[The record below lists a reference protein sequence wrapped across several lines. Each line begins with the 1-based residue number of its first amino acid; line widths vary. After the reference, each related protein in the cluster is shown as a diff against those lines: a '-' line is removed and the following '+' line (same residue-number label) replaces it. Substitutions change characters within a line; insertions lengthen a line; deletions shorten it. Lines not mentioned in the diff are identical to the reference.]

1 MRVLNPEQFAAYA
14 NAQIEMANKILADH
28 RPGSDDWCS
37 CGKQLPCT
45 VAAPATAT
53 RDRYQ
58 AKLAL
63 LDATQV
69 LPVLVPATVESRPV
83 PLWRRLLGSLR

>member
-1 MRVLNPEQFAAYA
+1 MRKLNTEQFAAYA
-14 NAQIEMANKILADH
+14 NTQIEKANQILARH
-28 RPGSDDWCS
+28 LPAAHGSCS
-37 CGKQLPCT
+37 CGKQLPCS
-45 VAAPATAT
+45 VAAHATAT

-69 LPVLVPATVESRPV
+69 LPVLVPTPVVTRPA
-83 PLWRRLLGSLR
+83 LWRRLLRGVR